1 MGQKNDSVHLDSVSQ
16 GCENSPRILE
26 NCSTREPEIWVP
38 PSHGGT

>member
-1 MGQKNDSVHLDSVSQ
+1 MGQKNDSVHLDSVTQ
-16 GCENSPRILE
+16 GCEGSPMIFE